1 MSGAV
6 SERLNEL
13 SKNFVSALFMGLRTA
28 RIHSESNKAFEQ
40 AVRTIHESS
49 RALHAATGGFRLVFV
64 GETTLLN
71 DARLRLDPS
80 SMAVVRSLRSALEN
94 KKLGGLVVEH
104 PPNYESSRSLL
115 DLLRAS
121 GPVDEATRARSQVSL
136 LGPQTFKDDGVRG
149 PALID
154 PEERAIRVYAKLL
167 IGLREHFKRF
177 SDEQEGISTGD
188 LRPLRLSR
196 TVQDLVEVATLAPRA
211 LLVMANH
218 DGDTWLAERHGA
230 NVCCLAIALG
240 HTLGLDRSTLLD
252 LGLVSAIH
260 HMAVPADGRG
270 RFDEAA
276 VRTAFFRM
284 LAEGG
289 AGPSAASRISMLA
302 NHRRPVGSIDQAAP
316 GGPDLPARIIGL
328 CATYQQLRTGFGL
341 RRPVRSEAVD
351 VLALLY
357 QDRSGR
363 FDPDLVDLLV
373 NMLRAFPIGV
383 DVILTSGGRGIV
395 SSHGGARRWD
405 RPVIVQTEPERRNLD
420 LMARKGTVFVDTI
433 LGTARFHGAPERER
447 PGLASEAFP
456 TRPGPRAG
464 RPSEETPAA
473 AGTADL
479 EQVEKGSLNKMSK
492 EAEAL
497 LKDFLEG
504 SD

>member
-80 SMAVVRSLRSALEN
+80 SMAVVRSLRSALES
-94 KKLGGLVVEH
+94 KKLGGLVVEQ
-104 PPNYESSRSLL
+104 PPNYESSRGLL
-115 DLLRAS
+115 DLLRAQ
-121 GPVDEATRARSQVSL
+121 GPIDEATRAQAGVSL

-149 PALID
+149 PARID

-177 SDEQEGISTGD
+177 GDEQEGISTGD

-196 TVQDLVEVATLAPRA
+196 TVQDLVEVATMAPRA

-276 VRTAFFRM
+276 VRSAFFRM

-302 NHRRPVGSIDQAAP
+302 NHRRPVGSIDRGA
-316 GGPDLPARIIGL
+316 GGPDLAARIIGL

-357 QDRSGR
+357 RDQSGR

-373 NMLRAFPIGV
+373 NMLRAFPVGV
-383 DVILTSGGRGIV
+383 EVILTSGGRGVV

-420 LMARKGTVFVDTI
+420 LMARHGTVFVDTI
-433 LGTARFHGAPERER
+433 LGTARFHGAPEHET
-447 PGLASEAFP
+447 PSFAHQAFP

-464 RPSEETPAA
+464 RLPEETPAA
-473 AGTADL
+473 AATADL
-479 EQVEKGSLNKMSK
+479 EQVEKGGLNKMSK

>member
-28 RIHSESNKAFEQ
+28 RIHSESNKAFDQ

-80 SMAVVRSLRSALEN
+80 SMAVVRSLRAALES

-104 PPNYESSRSLL
+104 PPNYESSRGLL
-115 DLLRAS
+115 DLLRSS
-121 GPVDEATRARSQVSL
+121 GPVDETVRARAQVSL
-136 LGPQTFKDDGVRG
+136 LGPQSFTDDGIRG
-149 PALID
+149 MAKID

-177 SDEQEGISTGD
+177 GDDDEISTGD

-196 TVQDLVEVATLAPRA
+196 TIQDMVEVASLAPRA

-252 LGLVSAIH
+252 LGLVSSIH
-260 HMAVPADGRG
+260 HMAVSPDGRG
-270 RFDEAA
+270 RFDEEA
-276 VRTAFFRM
+276 VRRAFFQM
-284 LAEGG
+284 LVEGG
-289 AGPSAASRISMLA
+289 AGPSAAMRISMLA
-302 NHRRPVGSIDQAAP
+302 NHRRPVGSIDQVQA
-316 GGPDLPARIIGL
+316 GGPDLAARVIGL

-357 QDRSGR
+357 RDQSGR

-373 NMLRAFPIGV
+373 NMLRAFPVGV
-383 DVILTSGGRGIV
+383 EVILASGGRGIV
-395 SSHGGARRWD
+395 SSHAGARRWD
-405 RPVIVQTEPERRNLD
+405 RPVVVQTEPERKNLD
-420 LMARKGTVFVDTI
+420 LMARRGTVFLDTI
-433 LGTARFHGAPERER
+433 VGTARFHGAPD
-447 PGLASEAFP
+447 LSTYAFAAEAFP
-456 TRPGPRAG
+456 TRPGPRTG
-464 RPSEETPAA
+464 RPVEETPAA

-479 EQVEKGSLNKMSK
+479 EQVEQGGLNKMSK

-497 LKDFLEG
+497 LKDFL
-504 SD
+504 DAKD